1 MLHRLQ
7 DMRPSASGVCWLSL
21 LVVLGLMVFTWPEP
35 RRGLPALFIFLL
47 MLHARLCTSLSQV
60 SPQVLS
66 LAGKNL
72 LKCDVHMLCIDERMV
87 LPIWLS
93 GELTSLTT
101 LASNPD

>member
-47 MLHARLCTSLSQV
+47 MLHARLCTLLSQV
-60 SPQVLS
+60 TPQVHS

-72 LKCDVHMLCIDERMV
+72 LKCDVHMLCIDER
-87 LPIWLS
+87 S
-93 GELTSLTT
+93 GIAYLAQWRTSITA
-101 LASNPD
+101 LALMLID